1 VASFFEK
8 RGWLYLDFRWR
19 GVRCQEATKRRDA
32 PESRAEIRRLIR
44 QLDGEIASGTFDY
57 AKWFPHGRKAGLFAP
72 KDNDEPPLFRDYV
85 RGWLEDKRAR
95 IGAGTAY
102 DWKRIVEGKLIP
114 AFGEELVSTIAP
126 DDVDSF
132 VAALKRPQVV
142 EPANVDAPA
151 KVRKLS
157 NRRVNIILK
166 VLRQSLDRAVRK
178 GWLKTNPARAV
189 DLLREDKVQIDPLSL
204 EEVKLLLSKGLQED
218 EDGRYFTVAFFSGL
232 RPGEEIG
239 PQWEDLDWH
248 RKTIGVRRAV
258 SRFGEGPT
266 KTVGSTRDV
275 DMLPPVERALRAQ
288 RGYSQLPSPWVFPNR
303 DGGPLDMTNLR
314 ERVWKPS
321 LRRAGLRYRAM
332 YQTRHTFATVM
343 LAAGEDPG
351 WVAKQLGHTSLEM
364 VIRRYHRFIPNL
376 TRRDGSAASRL
387 LADQGL

>member
-32 PESRAEIRRLIR
+32 PESRAEIRRLVR
-44 QLDGEIASGTFDY
+44 QLDGEIASGAFDY
-57 AKWFPHGRKAGLFAP
+57 TKWFPHGRKAGLFAP
-72 KDNDEPPLFRDYV
+72 KDNNELPLFRDFV
-85 RGWLEDKRAR
+85 RGWLEDKSAR

-114 AFGEELVSTIAP
+114 AFGDELVSTIAP

-132 VAALKRPQVV
+132 VAALKRPQVA
-142 EPANVDAPA
+142 EPADVDAPA

-204 EEVKLLLSKGLQED
+204 EEVKLLLSKGLQGD

-239 PQWEDLDWH
+239 LQWDDVDWH

-266 KTVGSTRDV
+266 KTVGSMRDI
-275 DMLPPVERALRAQ
+275 DMLPPVERALLCQ
-288 RGYSQLPSPWVFPNR
+288 RNTSQLTSPWIFPNR

-314 ERVWKPS
+314 ERVWKPA
-321 LRRAGLRYRAM
+321 LRRAGLRYRTM

-343 LAAGEDPG
+343 LAAGEDIG
-351 WVAKQLGHTSLEM
+351 WVAKQLGHASLEM